1 METYM
6 PISFLNDFIF
16 CPYSLYLHQVFDN
29 NVEELYSAA
38 PQQVG
43 KRYHAAIDNAPP
55 KGRKSKLLKGIY
67 VISHRLGIYGKID
80 TLHVAEQRLVE
91 SKYTITALYKGYY
104 YQLWAQYFALQE
116 MGYTVTQLQFFSI
129 KDRKVYPVSLP
140 GEAAFAELQQHI
152 RSIARYYF
160 EQDFTPNPA
169 KCLHC
174 IYAALCD
181 KTNTDHVYA

>member
-1 METYM
+1 METYL

-29 NVEELYSAA
+29 SSEELYSAA

-43 KRYHAAIDNAPP
+43 KRHHDAIDRQ
-55 KGRKSKLLKGIY
+55 RKQEKSPNVLRGIY
-67 VISHRLGIYGKID
+67 VLSERLGIYGKID
-80 TLHVAEQRLVE
+80 SYYPAEQRLVE
-91 SKYTITALYKGYY
+91 SKYAITTLYKGYY

-116 MGYTVTQLQFFSI
+116 MGYRVAQLAFFSI
-129 KDRKVYPVSLP
+129 KDRKTHPIALP
-140 GEAAFAELQQHI
+140 DAAAFAELQQHI
-152 RSIARYYF
+152 RKIAHYDF
-160 EQDFTPNPA
+160 EQEFVANPA

-174 IYAALCD
+174 IYASLCD